1 MYHLLWEAKLT
12 SFVSN
17 MEEPTGSLLEKL
29 VGSQQKTIEHL
40 LDQNAK
46 LVNLCVSMYMPVP
59 VVQTGTPT
67 PPTMDDDID
76 VALKGGLS

>member
-1 MYHLLWEAKLT
+1 
-12 SFVSN
+12 

-29 VGSQQKTIEHL
+29 VDSQQKTIEHL

-59 VVQTGTPT
+59 VVSAGKPAETTE
-67 PPTMDDDID
+67 DIEPNQ
-76 VALKGGLS
+76 ALEGGMP